1 MSINQFKSYMS
12 DLWHDP
18 KKTLGNL
25 GATYQDGD
33 LKKTH
38 FGKSFVIGNEDGSR
52 GAGDCKVIAQESKLR
67 AKINDSFLTN
77 TVDLETAR
85 HLKHFEETD
94 SDLSLLK
101 YIGHST
107 FNAIDRTFTVLSNL
121 NLKITPSTGFGNFA
135 NILGAGVSA
144 MIRAAGLVIAVVTSA
159 TVVITTATLGAVF
172 KKGLYKLL
180 WQQAIVPASTWIA
193 GKIQQIAP
201 KALEAIKT
209 AARII
214 ADTAKYVGKKAW
226 EGLKAAAEW
235 TYTHVIDAAKWTY
248 DKILKPVGQA
258 IMKVMKP
265 VITALAYTL
274 ATTAGAAFSI
284 AEMGLYT
291 LGLLFNL
298 ITYPLKLINQ
308 DQIQNLKQQIEL
320 QGLQIQGLETQLD
333 LIMAICEETNQKLD
347 PAAAPNH
354 QISIGKQ
361 KLAQLKFNYQADM
374 DKLKAALAEANA
386 NPFAKFQKRC
396 VNSYAKT
403 FFSSIPEG
411 FKAPVDNLK
420 NRIIYDLFSSF
431 KAKRE
436 AENSREAAE
445 RLLEAAGQ

>member
-25 GATYQDGD
+25 GATYQDGE

-52 GAGDCKVIAQESKLR
+52 GAGDYKVIAQESKLR

-77 TVDLETAR
+77 TVNLETAR
-85 HLKHFEETD
+85 HLNHFKETD

-101 YIGHST
+101 YIGYST

-144 MIRAAGLVIAVVTSA
+144 MIRAAGLVIAVVTTA

-201 KALEAIKT
+201 KALDAIKT

-214 ADTAKYVGKKAW
+214 ADTAMHVGKKAW
-226 EGLKAAAEW
+226 EGLKTAAEW

-320 QGLQIQGLETQLD
+320 QGLQIQGLETQLT
-333 LIMAICEETNQKLD
+333 LIMAICEETNQKLA
-347 PAAAPNH
+347 PAAAEPN
-354 QISIGKQ
+354 QEISIAKE
-361 KLAQLKFNYQADM
+361 KLAQQKSDYQAKM
-374 DKLKAALAEANA
+374 HELKAALAEANA
-386 NPFAKFQKRC
+386 NPFAKFQKRSI
-396 VNSYAKT
+396 NSYAKT
-403 FFSSIPEG
+403 FFSSIPKG

-420 NRIIYDLFSSF
+420 NRIIDDLVSSF
-431 KAKRE
+431 KAKCE
-436 AENSREAAE
+436 AENSSEAKQRLEEAAS
-445 RLLEAAGQ
+445 